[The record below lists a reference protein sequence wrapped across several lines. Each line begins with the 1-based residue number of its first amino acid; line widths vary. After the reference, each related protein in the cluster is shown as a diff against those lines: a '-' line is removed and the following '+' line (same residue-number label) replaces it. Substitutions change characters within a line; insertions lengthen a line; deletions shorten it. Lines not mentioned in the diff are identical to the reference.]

1 MKNLLL
7 LLLIIFFTSCNTN
20 YNNALKYLETATQL
34 NSQDYLDD
42 AKFEYNLI
50 DESRKS
56 DDKVIELLNKITNL
70 QNRIDSISY
79 VENQKRLDFENKLL
93 EDKIEK
99 EKEKI
104 KDAKEKLEREKS
116 LYPNLVGKWRTY
128 QTNYLSMFNGI
139 VRIYK
144 KNGSYFYSKEFS
156 SGSREYTR
164 KLRKSGNKYY
174 EVGKSDYVIIKSNGD
189 LEHRDKEGYLM
200 TSKKFD
206 KNFTPTFKKLTRNI
220 NTDDIIGKNIFEFR
234 FEYRLDDFKTKE
246 GTNNQK
252 WITYY
257 PKYDLTL
264 TSNKQSDQIEDF
276 KFGD

>member
-50 DESRKS
+50 DESSKS

-99 EKEKI
+99 EKAKVRE
-104 KDAKEKLEREKS
+104 AKENLRREKRF
-116 LYPNLVGKWRTY
+116 YPNLVGKWRTY
-128 QTNYLSMFNGI
+128 QTNYLNMYNGI

-174 EVGKSDYVIIKSNGD
+174 EVGKSDYVILKSNGD

-206 KNFTPTFKKLTRNI
+206 ENFTPTIKKLTRNI

-252 WITYY
+252 WVTYY

-276 KFGD
+276 RFGN